1 MGGMILGSVLPGVL
15 TDYLFRNPAK
25 IGSSIAITMVGAGIL
40 MLIILSW
47 TMRAYRIHNSRCNPN
62 RLLSPYLKNETMN
75 RPAGTFLQSLR
86 PYLANDRSR
95 SRRNGSSHVQP

>member
-1 MGGMILGSVLPGVL
+1 MGGMTLGSVLPGVL

-47 TMRAYRIHNSRCNPN
+47 TLRPYRIHYRQMHP
-62 RLLSPYLKNETMN
+62 
-75 RPAGTFLQSLR
+75 
-86 PYLANDRSR
+86 
-95 SRRNGSSHVQP
+95 